1 MVRPWSA
8 PTADARLRGGAV
20 AALTVLLATA
30 AHGAAAGAVPAG
42 GAIGL
47 LMVLAAGLGAMVT
60 ASPRARGP
68 VPLIGLLAAGQL
80 AGHLVLGAGTA
91 HQHPGH
97 PGAMSGA
104 LMFGGHVAAVLAG
117 GILVAAAERF
127 AAALSRVV
135 RNCSPNPFHRIEI
148 PGTTVLPAAEHPLLR
163 SLLVAASISHR
174 GPPALPAC

>member
-135 RNCSPNPFHRIEI
+135 RNCSPNPFHRTEN

-174 GPPALPAC
+174 GPPTLPAC

>member
-1 MVRPWSA
+1 MVRPWSV

-30 AHGAAAGAVPAG
+30 AHGVAAGEVPGG

-47 LMVLAAGLGAMVT
+47 LTVLSAGLGAMVT
-60 ASPRARGP
+60 ASVRARGP
-68 VPLIGLLAAGQL
+68 VPLIALLAAGQL

-91 HQHPGH
+91 HHHAGQ
-97 PGAMSGA
+97 PGAVSGA

-117 GILVAAAERF
+117 GILVAAAERL

-135 RNCSPNPFHRIEI
+135 RNCSPDPFDRIEI
-148 PGTTVLPAAEHPLLR
+148 PGAAVLPAPEHPLLR